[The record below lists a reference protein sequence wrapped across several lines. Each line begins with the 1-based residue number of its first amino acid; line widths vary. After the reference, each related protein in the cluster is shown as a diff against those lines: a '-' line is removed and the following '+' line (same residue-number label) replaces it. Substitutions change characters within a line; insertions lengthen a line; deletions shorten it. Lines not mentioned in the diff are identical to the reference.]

1 MPIQSRPQSVD
12 GTLPGDIA
20 AAPQDEEA
28 LLRTPGSE
36 LAIRRMSDPVPLD
49 RQIYLRN
56 RLIEFNSEHSK
67 VVQSFRNIRTLLMQQ
82 AQGNFVTL
90 VASVRSGAGT
100 SFVARNLAAAFAF
113 DENRTAMLIDCN
125 RDSPSVDQLLG
136 GRVRYGL
143 TDLLDAPEN
152 VNVADVIY
160 GTGIPRLRAV
170 PVGRKRQKP
179 IEFFSTPRMRSFV
192 EVIRNRYPDRYIVVD
207 APALDA
213 SADARILANWCDYV
227 VLVVRYGEVSREEL
241 LEAVATFPRE
251 KFVGVVFNDF
261 DIDTPRPSSSKALAT
276 RERHAQ

>member
-1 MPIQSRPQSVD
+1 MPIQTRPQSID
-12 GTLPGDIA
+12 DKLPGEIA
-20 AAPQDEEA
+20 RAQEEES
-28 LLRTPGSE
+28 LLRKPGSE

-49 RQIYLRN
+49 RQIYVRN
-56 RLIEFNSEHSK
+56 RLIEFNSEHSA

-90 VASVRSGAGT
+90 VTSVKSGAGA
-100 SFVARNLAAAFAF
+100 SFVARNLAASFAF
-113 DENRTAMLIDCN
+113 DENRTAMLVDCN

-136 GRVRYGL
+136 GRVRHGL
-143 TDLLDAPEN
+143 TDLLDAPDN
-152 VNVADVIY
+152 VNVADIIY
-160 GTGIPRLRAV
+160 STGIPRLRAV

-192 EVIRNRYPDRYIVVD
+192 DVIRNRYPDRYIVVD
-207 APALDA
+207 APALEA

-227 VLVVRYGEVSREEL
+227 VLVVRYGETGREEL

-261 DIDTPRPSSSKALAT
+261 DVETARASASTALAT
-276 RERHAQ
+276 REQHAQ